1 MSPSPSFYYW
11 RMNYSCVFL
20 GCNSHDLL
28 PFIYE
33 AGIRMNNMV
42 ALYSVNKKAGFKE
55 DIYLPNIIQIGADQ
69 KWDQNITGKNV
80 VVSVLDTGVDELHL
94 SGNVIG
100 GLHFTNDYQ
109 GLIFLFSF
117 QTVGIDK
124 W

>member
-1 MSPSPSFYYW
+1 
-11 RMNYSCVFL
+11 
-20 GCNSHDLL
+20 
-28 PFIYE
+28 
-33 AGIRMNNMV
+33 MNNMV

-80 VVSVLDTGVDELHL
+80 VVSVLDTGVNELHL